1 MINFVPLNPKMKL
14 NNLQTGFKYCKQ
26 GGLTKNCPTG
36 NLKSY
41 LSVKDEIIIHY
52 GLLLHGSRIVEQYLP
67 AFILKLHEGRQGIVK
82 PQLRA
87 RTLPV

>member
-26 GGLTKNCPTG
+26 GGLTKNCLTD

-41 LSVKDEIIIHY
+41 LSVKDEIIVHY
-52 GLLLHGSRIVEQYLP
+52 GLLLHGSRIVKWYLP
-67 AFILKLHEGRQGIVK
+67 AFLPKLQEGHQGIVK
-82 PQLRA
+82 TQLRSS
-87 RTLPV
+87 TPLV